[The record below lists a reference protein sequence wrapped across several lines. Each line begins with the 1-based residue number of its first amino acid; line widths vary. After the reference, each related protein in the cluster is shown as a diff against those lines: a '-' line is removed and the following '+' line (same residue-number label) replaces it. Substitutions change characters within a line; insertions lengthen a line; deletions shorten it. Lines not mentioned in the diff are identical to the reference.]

1 MNLITI
7 IMYVTAALTMLVL
20 ALMAGVVILNT
31 VSEQRIAWN
40 NFLRSRMLPIL
51 QEYLAGRESGEAVL
65 HELKRDREMALEC
78 LVETASGLPP
88 GERQRLRPFFEPFK
102 FEDELLDEVRGWNP
116 VKCIHAAT
124 RLGFTGN
131 RENIPALVQAL
142 SDDMLDVRLAAAR
155 ALAQLGATE
164 TVAQILRALALP
176 GTLPQQNTTEIIYGM
191 GQGAIEPLLT
201 FLRAN
206 RKNGEASTLAVAVRV
221 LGLLKATEA
230 APEIMALLNHP
241 DSEVRLNSARA
252 LGLIG
257 THKAVVALCQRAG
270 DTVWEVRSSAV
281 QALGRI
287 KDAMSIPILTR
298 ALGDQAW
305 WVRFNAAQAL
315 FELGEAGIDALKN
328 TLAINPDAFAR
339 DISRQIMEEHGVIA
353 T

>member
-1 MNLITI
+1 
-7 IMYVTAALTMLVL
+7 MYVTVALTLVVF
-20 ALMAGVVILNT
+20 ALMAGVVVLNT
-31 VSEQRIAWN
+31 VSEQRIAVN

-51 QEYLAGRESGEAVL
+51 QQYLAGRESVEAVL

-78 LVETASGLPP
+78 LVETASGLPAS
-88 GERQRLRPFFEPFK
+88 ERLRLHPFFEPFK
-102 FEDELLDEVRGWNP
+102 FEEKLLDEVRGRNW

-131 RENIPALVQAL
+131 RENVPALLQAL

-164 TVAQILRALALP
+164 AVAPILHFLAIP

-191 GQGAIEPLLT
+191 GQVAIDPLLA
-201 FLRAN
+201 FLRGNKGNA
-206 RKNGEASTLAVAVRV
+206 EASELGVAVRV
-221 LGLLKATEA
+221 LGLLKANEA
-230 APEIMALLNHP
+230 APEIVTLLNHP

-257 THKAVVALCQRAG
+257 TQRAVVALCQRVSDA
-270 DTVWEVRSSAV
+270 VWEVRSSAV

-315 FELGEAGIDALKN
+315 FELGGAGIDALKN
-328 TLAINPDAFAR
+328 TMTIHPDAFAR